1 MLTNEELVAVSAVA
15 VCIAWALWIWKL
27 ARNCDGS

>member
-1 MLTNEELVAVSAVA
+1 MSALDIVLW
-15 VCIAWALWIWKL
+15 VICVVWALWIWKL